1 MKHNFTNHM
10 LNDEITRKNKK
21 KIRLLKNKIKNYI
34 KKGAKAKHCSS
45 EEKIK

>member
-1 MKHNFTNHM
+1 
-10 LNDEITRKNKK
+10 
-21 KIRLLKNKIKNYI
+21 LKNKIKNYI

>member
-1 MKHNFTNHM
+1 MK
-10 LNDEITRKNKK
+10 LKEKIIIK

-34 KKGAKAKHCSS
+34 KKGAKEKHCSS

>member
-1 MKHNFTNHM
+1 MK
-10 LNDEITRKNKK
+10 LKEKIIIK

>member
-10 LNDEITRKNKK
+10 LKDEITRKK

-34 KKGAKAKHCSS
+34 KRGAKAKHCSS

>member
-1 MKHNFTNHM
+1 M